1 MIPLVLHQL
10 RRCKAIDTYWAFVM
24 CREPDMDHLIYY
36 IPLARK
42 LRLTEIT

>member
-24 CREPDMDHLIYY
+24 CREPDIYY

-42 LRLTEIT
+42 LRLAEIM